1 MVTAYG
7 YNRVSHLDSVNS
19 GRSFRDTQ
27 GLSLGTQED
36 TIRHKFNE
44 LKLDDPDLEWGG
56 IFTDPAVSAYK
67 TPFAKRPAGG
77 RLLVRVKPGDI
88 IIFARFDRAFRS
100 MMDCFRMIER
110 WEKEKVRIVFCDQS
124 WDTKTASGRFM
135 MSIFAALAEFYSA
148 NISERTKEGLARKR
162 ELEQF
167 TGGHN
172 PKGMKVIRS
181 KELGASFTVPNPEYI
196 EMAELAWKLHNEGV
210 GRTRITD
217 HIEDFLAKKEG
228 RKSFAT
234 RKIRSCYRH
243 GEEWVRQALSF
254 MRDRI
259 KAQEEKVNGEERGA
273 GSRIVEELPR

>member
-1 MVTAYG
+1 MVTVYG

-19 GRSFRDTQ
+19 GRSSHDTQ

-36 TIRHKFNE
+36 TIRRKFDE
-44 LKLDDPDLEWGG
+44 LKLDDPDLQWGG

-77 RLLVRVKPGDI
+77 RLLLKVQPGDI

-162 ELEQF
+162 ELGQC
-167 TGGHN
+167 GAGHI
-172 PKGMKVIRS
+172 PRGMKAIKS
-181 KELGASFTVPNPEYI
+181 KELGACFAVPNPDYI
-196 EMAELAWKLHNEGV
+196 ELAELAWKLHNQGI
-210 GRTRITD
+210 GRVAISD
-217 HIEDFLAKKEG
+217 HIENFLAEKEG
-228 RKSFAT
+228 RKSWAT
-234 RKIRSCYRH
+234 GRIRSRYRH
-243 GEEWVRQALSF
+243 GEEWVRRAIQF
-254 MRDRI
+254 MQDRL
-259 KAQEEKVNGEERGA
+259 KADEEGEAEVA
-273 GSRIVEELPR
+273 